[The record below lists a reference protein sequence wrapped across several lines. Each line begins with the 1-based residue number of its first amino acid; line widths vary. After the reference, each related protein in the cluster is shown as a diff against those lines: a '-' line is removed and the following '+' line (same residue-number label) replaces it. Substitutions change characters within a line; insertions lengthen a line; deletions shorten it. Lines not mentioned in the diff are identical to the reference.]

1 MGGEVWKQEGFQEE
15 KSLCVICAEY
25 RQSYKVISTQEE
37 EITANKSSRTT
48 RSFNFII
55 KKEINGGGDTM
66 SITIVKIHEKLTK
79 LNGGYKHIDRYSL
92 ISLQKTKGDHV
103 NGASYLN
110 MEPWKMRTGVYI
122 SRIIQNQ
129 GIFRKKNDITLG
141 KKIMLKKDQAEEE
154 SGDCTDH

>member
-1 MGGEVWKQEGFQEE
+1 MK
-15 KSLCVICAEY
+15 
-25 RQSYKVISTQEE
+25 
-37 EITANKSSRTT
+37 
-48 RSFNFII
+48 
-55 KKEINGGGDTM
+55 
-66 SITIVKIHEKLTK
+66 KLTK
-79 LNGGYKHIDRYSL
+79 LNGGYKRIDRYSL

-154 SGDCTDH
+154 SGDCTNH